1 MSLEKIVNVKLPET
15 GRYKFVLV
23 DVTDGE
29 NTKPVL
35 VAGPGEYH
43 QDVAENFRYSLPA
56 GIRLSRIRGG
66 GRVELGTGSIY
77 AFGESMGYGMAPQDQ
92 VESLLRTY
100 VSEQKHG
107 TSVRVEMGVG
117 Y

>member
-1 MSLEKIVNVKLPET
+1 MSIDNIVSVKLPET

-29 NTKPVL
+29 RTKPVL

-43 QDVAENFRYSLPA
+43 RDVAEDYEQSLPS
-56 GIRLSRIRGG
+56 GIRLSRINGG
-66 GRVELGTGSIY
+66 GRVEVGNGSIY
-77 AFGESMGYGMAPQDQ
+77 AFGVSMGYGTAPQSQ
-92 VESLLRTY
+92 VESLLRAY
-100 VSEQKHG
+100 VSTEKPG
-107 TSVRVEMGVG
+107 TSIKVEMGVG

>member
-1 MSLEKIVNVKLPET
+1 MSIDKIVNVKLPET

-29 NTKPVL
+29 RTKPVL
-35 VAGPGEYH
+35 VAGPGSDH
-43 QDVAENFRYSLPA
+43 KDIADNFGHSLPS
-56 GIRLSRIRGG
+56 GIWLSEIRGG
-66 GRVELGTGSIY
+66 GRVELETGSIY
-77 AFGESMGYGMAPQDQ
+77 AFGESKWYGMAPQDE

-100 VSEQKHG
+100 VSEEKPG
-107 TSVRVEMGVG
+107 TSIKVEMGVG